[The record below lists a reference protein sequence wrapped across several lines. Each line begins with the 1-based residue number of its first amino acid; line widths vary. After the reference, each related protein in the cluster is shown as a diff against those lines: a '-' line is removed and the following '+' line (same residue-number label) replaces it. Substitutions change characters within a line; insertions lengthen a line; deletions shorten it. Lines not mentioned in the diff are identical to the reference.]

1 MRIALAFAALV
12 VLGGSLGVATLHA
25 GSAPSFAAPRSY
37 PAGPDP
43 VSVAIG
49 DLNGDGKLDLATA
62 NTTAG
67 TVSVLLNGGDG
78 SLRAKVDYSSGSNPA
93 SVAIGDLNGDGK
105 ADLVTA
111 ARLMLGRFPSR
122 DVVVFFNRG
131 DGSFSARVEYPIGLG
146 YGLMS
151 VAIGDL
157 NGDGKLDVAAANDA
171 GDSVSVLLN
180 RGDGTLQPHVDYE
193 TGSLPESIA
202 IGDLNGDSKADLTAA
217 NAFASTV
224 SIFLNRGDGGFQQ
237 RVDYATGKLPDSVA
251 IGDLNGDG
259 KADLGTANAEV
270 NTVSILLGRGDGSFS
285 AKVDSE
291 VDRGPGSIAFV
302 DLNGDR
308 KPDVVTANAGSN
320 TVTVLSNRGNS
331 RFGSRTEFRTGLQP
345 RGIAVGDLNGD
356 GKPDLV
362 TADGGANAV
371 SVLANTMVTCT
382 VPQVRKKALSAAKRA
397 IVRAHCRVGK
407 IRRSYSTVTKGRV
420 TSQSPKAGTMLPG
433 GGKVKLVVSRG
444 RRS

>member
-1 MRIALAFAALV
+1 MKKLV
-12 VLGGSLGVATLHA
+12 LIGMLVLGSTLLLAASSVGSG
-25 GSAPSFAAPRSY
+25 PSFAAPKSY
-37 PAGPDP
+37 PAGLDP
-43 VSVAIG
+43 ASVAIG

-78 SLRAKVDYSSGSNPA
+78 SLRAKVDYAAGSNPA
-93 SVAIGDLNGDGK
+93 SVAIGDLNGDGN
-105 ADLVTA
+105 ADLVTG

-122 DVVVFFNRG
+122 DVVVFFNLG

-157 NGDGKLDVAAANDA
+157 NGDGKLDVAAANES

-180 RGDGTLQPHVDYE
+180 SGNGGLLPHVDYE
-193 TGSLPESIA
+193 TGSLPE
-202 IGDLNGDSKADLTAA
+202 
-217 NAFASTV
+217 
-224 SIFLNRGDGGFQQ
+224 
-237 RVDYATGKLPDSVA
+237 SVA

-259 KADLGTANAEV
+259 KADMATANRFASSVSIFLNRGDGSFQPKVDYQTGSNPDSVAIGDLNGDDKADLGTANAEV
-270 NTVSILLGRGDGSFS
+270 STVSILLGTGDGSFS

-308 KPDVVTANAGSN
+308 KPDAVTANGASN
-320 TVTVLSNRGNS
+320 TVTVLSNRGTS

-345 RGIAVGDLNGD
+345 QGIAAGDLNGD
-356 GKPDLV
+356 GKPDLA

-371 SVLANTMVTCT
+371 SVLANTLVTCK
-382 VPQVRKKALSAAKRA
+382 VPQVRKKALPAAKRA
-397 IVRAHCRVGK
+397 IARAHCRVGR
-407 IRRSYSTVTKGRV
+407 IRRSYSTVRKGRV
-420 TSQSPKAGTMLPG
+420 TSQSPKPGTVLPG
-433 GGKVKLVVSRG
+433 GGKVNLVVSRG